1 MALPLL
7 SASTMRENA
16 DRSVPGTPVRRRSV
30 SIVIPVYNRVD
41 LTVQCL
47 EAIAQTT
54 SGDFEVVVVD
64 DASTDGTAEV
74 LAQFGSALT
83 VVRHDENQGFARA
96 CNDGARAARGD
107 LLVFL
112 NNDTLPRPGWLD
124 ALLTAAEAAP
134 DVGAV
139 GARLLYPDGTIQ
151 HAGIGFTPDFEPF
164 HLHQGVPADAPAV
177 TEDRDCEAVTGA
189 CLLVP
194 RAVYDE
200 IGGFDEGYRM
210 YFEDVDLCLRIRATG
225 RRVRYAAGSVV
236 VHLERASSPTFAQAY
251 AKNRVS
257 RERFRARWVTPI
269 DGSAAATARR
279 PARAPLR
286 VLFQAR
292 DTLATHRGGDTVVVE
307 RLMHALAARGVDVRL
322 GDGRESPAGYDVVHA
337 INFATPDVTRAIAE
351 RAEAAGKPLV
361 VTALAEDWPRFFRLA
376 HATASFFMSTVG
388 THGGPLERDAFRR
401 FCDRVRA
408 EPCAAPPDNAVT
420 CAIARVVLACGA
432 SERRRILDDYPSLRD
447 VRVVHFGAD
456 LPATG
461 DPARSDAFA
470 AAHGVRD
477 YVLCVAR
484 LEPRKNQLMLLEA
497 LREDPRPVV
506 LVGGDFTY
514 APRYAEL
521 CRRFARRGPTLVL
534 GRLPTA
540 MLAAALR
547 EAAVHCLPSWYELP
561 GLVSL
566 EAARAGTR
574 VVASSWGALRD
585 YLDDTIDYCEPDDPA
600 SVAAA
605 VTAALG
611 RSPAAA
617 TGRAA
622 GFTWERTATETLAI
636 YEEIVDGAGVTATAI
651 APPIPAMAPRAA
663 HEVAHPT
670 ASALAA
676 DGDGSAALASTVP
689 PDGALADAE
698 HARAV
703 GDFQAV
709 LDHTERALAEGAD
722 PTRITELRALALIQ
736 LRRFDEAREGLIGL
750 LASAAHARR
759 AAFGLG
765 VIALERA
772 EPAAAEP
779 WLERATAG
787 EADADA
793 WATLGLCR
801 SRLAQT
807 DGAWAAFA
815 AARARDPGHR
825 TALHGLITIAIES
838 TARLGELEAHLRD
851 YLSRVAD
858 DPDVR
863 HALASC
869 LYAAGRDVESRAV
882 VQDVLRAVPGHA
894 QALALAERLS
904 A

>member
-7 SASTMRENA
+7 FASTMRENA
-16 DRSVPGTPVRRRSV
+16 DRSVPGTPARRRSV

-47 EAIAQTT
+47 EAIARTT
-54 SGDFEVVVVD
+54 RGDFEVVVVD
-64 DASTDGTAEV
+64 DASTDGTPDV

-83 VVRHDENQGFARA
+83 VVRHDENHGFARA

-124 ALLTAAEAAP
+124 ALTAAAEAAP

-164 HLHQGVPADAPAV
+164 HVHQGVAGDAPVVA
-177 TEDRDCEAVTGA
+177 EDRDCEAVTGA

-200 IGGFDEGYRM
+200 LGGFDEGYRM

-257 RERFRARWVTPI
+257 RERFRARWVTPT
-269 DGSAAATARR
+269 DGVAAAPVRR

-292 DTLATHRGGDTVVVE
+292 DSLSSHPGGDTVVVQ
-307 RLMHALAARGVDVRL
+307 RLMRSLAARGVEARL
-322 GDGRESPAGYDVVHA
+322 GADRESPAGYDVVHA
-337 INFATPDVTRAIAE
+337 INFATPDVTRRIAE

-376 HATASFFMSTVG
+376 HATASFFTSTVG
-388 THGGPLERDAFRR
+388 THGGPLDREALRGFL
-401 FCDRVRA
+401 DRVRA
-408 EPCAAPPDNAVT
+408 EPGAVAPDNQVT

-432 SERRRILDDYPSLRD
+432 SERRRLLADYPSLRD

-456 LPATG
+456 LSAAGEPTA
-461 DPARSDAFA
+461 ANAFA
-470 AAHGVRD
+470 AAYGVRD

-497 LREDPRPVV
+497 LRDDPRPVV

-514 APRYAEL
+514 APRYADL
-521 CRRFARRGPTLVL
+521 CRRFVRRGPTLVL

-574 VVASSWGALRD
+574 VVASSWGALAD
-585 YLDDTIDYCEPDDPA
+585 YLGDTIDYCEPDDVA

-617 TGRAA
+617 TARAA
-622 GFTWERTATETLAI
+622 EFTWERTATETLAI
-636 YEEIVDGAGVTATAI
+636 YEEILGGAAAAPSAGRI
-651 APPIPAMAPRAA
+651 ADPAPRAG
-663 HEVAHPT
+663 HPVAPSAVAGDGGRAASAAT
-670 ASALAA
+670 AS
-676 DGDGSAALASTVP
+676 P
-689 PDGALADAE
+689 EGALADAE
-698 HARAV
+698 TARAA
-703 GDFQAV
+703 GDFGAV
-709 LDHTERALAEGAD
+709 LDHTERALVDGAD
-722 PTRITELRALALIQ
+722 PTRIAELRALALIQ

-750 LASAAHARR
+750 LASAAYARR

-801 SRLAQT
+801 SRLGRT
-807 DGAWAAFA
+807 DGAWNAFA

-825 TALHGLITIAIES
+825 TALHGLITIA
-838 TARLGELEAHLRD
+838 TANTERLGELESHLRD

-869 LYAAGRDVESRAV
+869 LYAAGRDAESRAAV
-882 VQDVLRAVPGHA
+882 NDVLRAVPDHA
-894 QALALAERLS
+894 QARALAHHLS
-904 A
+904 SCV

>member
-1 MALPLL
+1 MALRLL
-7 SASTMRENA
+7 FATTMRENA
-16 DRSVPGTPVRRRSV
+16 GRNVPGTPVRRRSV

-47 EAIAQTT
+47 EAIGQTT

-64 DASTDGTAEV
+64 DASTDGTADV

-83 VVRHDENQGFARA
+83 VVRHDANHGFARA

-112 NNDTLPRPGWLD
+112 NNDTQPRPGWLE
-124 ALLTAAEAAP
+124 ALIAAADAAP

-177 TEDRDCEAVTGA
+177 TEDRDCEALTGA

-194 RAVYDE
+194 RSVYAE

-210 YFEDVDLCLRIRATG
+210 YFEDIDLCLRIRATG

-251 AKNRVS
+251 AANRVS
-257 RERFRARWVTPI
+257 RERFRARWVT
-269 DGSAAATARR
+269 AAHGAAVAPVGR

-292 DTLATHRGGDTVVVE
+292 DTLVSHRGGDTVVVE
-307 RLMHALAARGVDVRL
+307 RLMQSLAARGVEVRL
-322 GDGRESPAGYDVVHA
+322 GDDGESPAGYDVVHA
-337 INFATPDVTRAIAE
+337 INFATPEITRGIAE
-351 RAEAAGKPLV
+351 RAEAARKPLV
-361 VTALAEDWPRFFRLA
+361 VTALAEDWPRFYRLA
-376 HATASFFMSTVG
+376 HATASFFMASVG
-388 THGGPLERDAFRR
+388 THGGPLDQDAFRR
-401 FCDRVRA
+401 FLDRVRS
-408 EPCAAPPDNAVT
+408 EPSAAAPDNQVT

-432 SERRRILDDYPSLRD
+432 SERQRLLDGYPSLRD
-447 VRVVHFGAD
+447 VRVVHFGSD
-456 LPATG
+456 LPVAAE
-461 DPARSDAFA
+461 PAAPDAFA

-497 LREDPRPVV
+497 LRDDPRPVV

-521 CRRFARRGPTLVL
+521 CRRFGRRGPTLVL

-566 EAARAGTR
+566 EAARAGAR
-574 VVASSWGALRD
+574 VVASSWGALHD
-585 YLDDTIDYCEPDDPA
+585 YLGDTIDYCEPDDPA

-605 VTAALG
+605 VGAALR
-611 RSPAAA
+611 RSPDAATARAAA
-617 TGRAA
+617 
-622 GFTWERTATETLAI
+622 FTWETTAAATLAI
-636 YEEIVDGAGVTATAI
+636 YEEIAGGACVAPSAGAALDTTPRAVSWVATPAV
-651 APPIPAMAPRAA
+651 PPPAAGSIRRAEPRAA
-663 HEVAHPT
+663 
-670 ASALAA
+670 
-676 DGDGSAALASTVP
+676 VP
-689 PDGALADAE
+689 PDDALVAAE
-698 HARAV
+698 DARAA
-703 GDFQAV
+703 GDFPAV
-709 LDHTERALAEGAD
+709 LHHTERALADGAD
-722 PTRITELRALALIQ
+722 PMRIAELRALALVQ

-779 WLERATAG
+779 WLVRATVG
-787 EADADA
+787 DADADA

-801 SRLAQT
+801 SRLAET

-838 TARLGELEAHLRD
+838 TERLGELETHLRD
-851 YLSRVAD
+851 YLSHVED

-869 LYAAGRDVESRAV
+869 LYASGRDAESRAV
-882 VQDVLRAVPGHA
+882 VNDVLRAVPGHA
-894 QALALAERLS
+894 QARALADRLS

>member
-1 MALPLL
+1 
-7 SASTMRENA
+7 MRDNA

-64 DASTDGTAEV
+64 DASTDGTADV

-83 VVRHDENQGFARA
+83 VVRHDENRGFARA

-124 ALLTAAEAAP
+124 ALRAAAEAAP

-164 HLHQGVPADAPAV
+164 HVHQGVPGDAPVV

-210 YFEDVDLCLRIRATG
+210 YFEDIDLCLRIRATG

-269 DGSAAATARR
+269 DGAAVATGRR

-292 DTLATHRGGDTVVVE
+292 DSLSSHPGGDTVVVQ
-307 RLMHALAARGVDVRL
+307 RLMHSLAARGVEVRL
-322 GDGRESPAGYDVVHA
+322 GDERESPAGYDVVHA
-337 INFATPDVTRAIAE
+337 INFATPEVTREIAE
-351 RAEAAGKPLV
+351 RAEAAGTPLV
-361 VTALAEDWPRFFRLA
+361 VTALAEDWRRFFRLA
-376 HATASFFMSTVG
+376 HATASFFIQTVG
-388 THGGPLERDAFRR
+388 TRGGPLDRDAFRR
-401 FCDRVRA
+401 FLDRVRS
-408 EPCAAPPDNAVT
+408 EPSAAAPDNHAT

-432 SERRRILDDYPSLRD
+432 SERRRLLDDYPTLRD

-461 DPARSDAFA
+461 DAAATDAFA

-497 LREDPRPVV
+497 LRDDPRPVV
-506 LVGGDFTY
+506 LVGADFTY

-521 CRRFARRGPTLVL
+521 CRRFTRRGPTLVL
-534 GRLPTA
+534 GRLSTA

-574 VVASSWGALRD
+574 VVASSWGALGD
-585 YLDDTIDYCEPDDPA
+585 YLGDTIDYCEPDDPA

-605 VTAALG
+605 LTAALG
-611 RSPAAA
+611 RSPEAA
-617 TGRAA
+617 TARAG
-622 GFTWERTATETLAI
+622 GFTWERTAAETLAI
-636 YEEIVDGAGVTATAI
+636 YEEIVAGAAATA
-651 APPIPAMAPRAA
+651 APTPD
-663 HEVAHPT
+663 T
-670 ASALAA
+670 ASLVAPSSSPAFGTDDVGRAGAA
-676 DGDGSAALASTVP
+676 ATPA
-689 PDGALADAE
+689 PDGALAEAE
-698 HARAV
+698 HARAA
-703 GDFQAV
+703 GDFAAV

-722 PTRITELRALALIQ
+722 PTRIAELRALALIQ

-779 WLERATAG
+779 WLERATRG

-801 SRLAQT
+801 SRLARP
-807 DGAWAAFA
+807 DAAWEAFA

-825 TALHGLITIAIES
+825 TALHGLITIAIED
-838 TARLGELEAHLRD
+838 TERLGDLEAHLRD
-851 YLSRVAD
+851 YLSRVED

-869 LYAAGRDVESRAV
+869 LYAAGRDAESRAV
-882 VQDVLRAVPGHA
+882 VSDVLRAAPGHA
-894 QALALAERLS
+894 QALALADRLS